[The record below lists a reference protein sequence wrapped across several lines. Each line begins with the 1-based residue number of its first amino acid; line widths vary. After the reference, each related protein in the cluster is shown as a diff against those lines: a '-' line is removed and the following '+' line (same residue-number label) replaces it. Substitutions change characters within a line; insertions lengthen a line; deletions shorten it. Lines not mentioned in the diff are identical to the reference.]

1 MSDSWDR
8 AGGPPVDAD
17 AFQEWV
23 THTAESR
30 GVDERELIN
39 QLVSAYWI
47 LDEMNDV
54 GGDEN
59 GPSTAGSRRED
70 ADTGRAGDDE
80 IGDDVA
86 RDDDVAGD
94 DDAARDDAAGD
105 DDVVAGS
112 DARAGGARGGA
123 APGSSGVDE
132 GGRSA
137 ADDAI
142 SHEINALMS
151 SIQTQFEVSQA
162 VTELRREVS
171 DLSLEVETQRSRREE
186 FTDRIT
192 DELTRLHGRVE

>member
-54 GGDEN
+54 GGDVD
-59 GPSTAGSRRED
+59 GPSTAGSRREED
-70 ADTGRAGDDE
+70 ADTGRSGDDE
-80 IGDDVA
+80 IGDDVT
-86 RDDDVAGD
+86 
-94 DDAARDDAAGD
+94 GD

-112 DARAGGARGGA
+112 DARAGGERGGA
-123 APGSSGVDE
+123 GPESSGVDE
-132 GGRSA
+132 GDRSA

-142 SHEINALMS
+142 SH
-151 SIQTQFEVSQA
+151 
-162 VTELRREVS
+162 
-171 DLSLEVETQRSRREE
+171 
-186 FTDRIT
+186 
-192 DELTRLHGRVE
+192 